1 MMSSVSSS
9 CEFGKKRLGALSP
22 STGSECETGMS
33 PTYYSNFELSQHV
46 CLTSISAVSFPL
58 TAIISPSFKTASP
71 YSLLTPFIFQRTIF
85 LRCQHPFFWVEDLC
99 CSENASIKHSAS
111 SFKRMAFFNHFI
123 LKLLIGL
130 RSLGQRSFPRLS
142 RACLRAHVCQHM
154 FAFLWALAVG
164 RGSDFC
170 ERLWVAF
177 LRTKSAWQIAFVWLN
192 KWLFNSC
199 IERSHFQ
206 IFPHFHIR
214 RHFT

>member
-58 TAIISPSFKTASP
+58 IAIISPSFKTASP

-130 RSLGQRSFPRLS
+130 RSLGHHRSFPCLS

-154 FAFLWALAVG
+154 FAFLWALAAG
-164 RGSDFC
+164 EGEWF
-170 ERLWVAF
+170 LWKT
-177 LRTKSAWQIAFVWLN
+177 LSRILTYKKCLTNNICLN
-192 KWLFNSC
+192 
-199 IERSHFQ
+199 E
-206 IFPHFHIR
+206 
-214 RHFT
+214 